1 MIDIEDT
8 VEQRLYNLQLQ
19 QLYEMRKLNHPNPL
33 VRFGSKVF
41 SQSDEDGITLEICK
55 RVKMEK
61 GTFIEFGVANGME
74 NNTLALL
81 ACGWKGE
88 WFGGE
93 NLSFD
98 PTHSPRLN
106 FSKEWITRE
115 NIFKLT
121 SDAIQRLQNNDLDL
135 ISLDLDGN
143 DFYFIEE
150 LLKNGVLPKVF
161 VVESNAKFIPP
172 IHFSIEYN
180 PKNHWEGDDYQGAS
194 LTTLNELFLKFNYK
208 LVCCNS
214 ATGANAFFVKN
225 DFENEFKDV
234 PDNIENIFVPM
245 NYNLYNYFGHKS
257 SLKTILRCIS

>member
-55 RVKMEK
+55 RLKIDK

-98 PTHSPRLN
+98 ATHSPRLN
-106 FSKEWITRE
+106 FSKEWITRFKTRVE
-115 NIFKLT
+115 CSWTHWPVKDRTKAEYRAASIFRSWLK
-121 SDAIQRLQNNDLDL
+121 
-135 ISLDLDGN
+135 
-143 DFYFIEE
+143 YF
-150 LLKNGVLPKVF
+150 
-161 VVESNAKFIPP
+161 
-172 IHFSIEYN
+172 
-180 PKNHWEGDDYQGAS
+180 
-194 LTTLNELFLKFNYK
+194 
-208 LVCCNS
+208 
-214 ATGANAFFVKN
+214 
-225 DFENEFKDV
+225 
-234 PDNIENIFVPM
+234 
-245 NYNLYNYFGHKS
+245 
-257 SLKTILRCIS
+257 